1 MPKLNELIGET
12 IFKTLAADVQVKYKD
27 IDFVN
32 STEYVPKERFSQVN
46 EEKNEYKKQI
56 GERDKQLSGLQ
67 AKVKDNEALTNE
79 IAALKATN
87 ETAKTEYE
95 SKITKIQQD
104 TIINNAL
111 KGSKAKDIKIL
122 RSLIDADKIKIN
134 GEEVVG
140 LNEQIEAIKKEKDY
154 LFEKE
159 VPGTGSFVTGGK
171 GENPV
176 VVPLGEKLAKQKAA
190 AMVNTE
196 EQNKFFK

>member
-12 IFKTLAADVQVKYKD
+12 IFKTLEADVQAKYKD

-159 VPGTGSFVTGGK
+159 VPGTGSFATGGK
-171 GENPV
+171 GADQSPV
-176 VVPLGEKLAKQKAA
+176 QLGEKLAKQKAA